1 MVVAMAVHGW
11 SLLWL
16 LFMKG
21 GASVAVC
28 PFQAS

>member
-1 MVVAMAVHGW
+1 MVVAMAVLGW

-16 LFMKG
+16 LFLKG
-21 GASVAVC
+21 GALVAVC